1 MANCGQLT
9 WRARAIQSLNR
20 QHDNIEL
27 WNFAKGWIQRFRET
41 DENNVSEKLIYLW
54 VTVNAWASKSVPD
67 LSRNHEDA
75 YLVHCMAKDKN
86 LSDRF
91 DSLYKVDAKFC
102 ELVNSFLDMA
112 PVFQSLWLYN
122 NEIDPWNLTEDRY
135 QFIKKVSERD
145 PYIVSIRNGQENRF
159 AAFSPACALDHIQSN
174 ENIPAD
180 WPHLISMIYQV
191 RCNLFHGGKN
201 YNRDSDRK
209 FIELAYKVLWDVWK
223 DELPQTLLP
232 KRLPWSRILIR
243 SGFLANSKGKLH
255 ISFQNEKKEN
265 IHFLKRIVEFGS
277 FGKVVD
283 DIFTPS
289 NNEVEEDLWLSAVE
303 SCHGGAEGGAPDEL
317 PIMDTYMAGLV
328 RWLNCIDINT
338 SNSCDGHGRNCARL
352 ECRDPN
358 STRIATCILNLSGQR
373 FEQRG
378 RTIFQENITPSR
390 VCSNIAVKNLLDV
403 AEWLHAN
410 QKQLHSIVLLLK
422 NLPPMRSSLSNF
434 DRTTG
439 RIPNQREVSRRQAF
453 NARPRP

>member
-20 QHDNIEL
+20 PHDNIEL
-27 WNFAKGWIQRFRET
+27 WNFAKGWIHRFRET

-91 DSLYKVDAKFC
+91 GSLYKVDAKFC
-102 ELVNSFLDMA
+102 ELVNSFLEMA
-112 PVFQSLWLYN
+112 PIFQSLWLYN
-122 NEIDPWNLTEDRY
+122 NGIEPWNLTEDRY
-135 QFIKKVSERD
+135 KFIKKVAERD
-145 PYIVSIRNGQENRF
+145 PYIVSTRNGQENRF
-159 AAFSPACALDHIQSN
+159 PAFSPACALDHIQSD

-201 YNRDSDRK
+201 YNRDSDRT
-209 FIELAYKVLWDVWK
+209 FIELAYKILWDVWK
-223 DELPQTLLP
+223 YELPQTLLP
-232 KRLPWSRILIR
+232 KKLPWSRILIR

-265 IHFLKRIVEFGS
+265 IRFLKKIVELGRFGEL
-277 FGKVVD
+277 VD
-283 DIFTPS
+283 DTFTPS
-289 NNEVEEDLWLSAVE
+289 NNEVEEDHWLSAVE

-328 RWLNCIDINT
+328 RWLNCLGIDT
-338 SNSCDGHGRNCARL
+338 SYSCDGHGRNCARL

-358 STRIATCILNLSGQR
+358 SASIAACILNLPGQQ

-378 RTIFQENITPSR
+378 RAIFQLPIAPSR
-390 VCSNIAVKNLLDV
+390 TDSTIAAKNLLDI

-410 QKQLHSIVLLLK
+410 QNQLYSSVRLLK
-422 NLPPMRSSLSNF
+422 SVRPLRLSLSNF
-434 DRTTG
+434 NRPTRRT
-439 RIPNQREVSRRQAF
+439 PNQRIR
-453 NARPRP
+453 